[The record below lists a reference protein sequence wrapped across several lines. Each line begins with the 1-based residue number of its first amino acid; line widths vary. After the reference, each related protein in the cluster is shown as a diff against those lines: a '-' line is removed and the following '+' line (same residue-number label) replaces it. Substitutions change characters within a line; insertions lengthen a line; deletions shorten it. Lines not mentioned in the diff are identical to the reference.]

1 MMMRKESERRVI
13 SVNVAHVRT
22 FEWRGRTVE
31 TGIFKEPIA
40 GSVVVGRLGLAGD
53 VQADPRVH
61 GGPRKAV
68 YVYPFEHYEFW
79 QSEFSA
85 RELTPG
91 AFGENLTTIG
101 VLEEDVREGDRLKI
115 GTAVFEMTTP
125 RLPCFKLALKFG
137 DPRMIERFFAA
148 GRSGFYL
155 SVVEEGIIEAGMQI
169 DLLPGPSDGDT
180 IANVFRAKA
189 RA

>member
-1 MMMRKESERRVI
+1 MVERGEGRVI
-13 SVNVAHVRT
+13 SVNVASVRT
-22 FEWRGRTVE
+22 FAWRGRTVE

-40 GSVVVGRLGLAGD
+40 GPVVVGRLGLARD

-68 YVYPFEHYEFW
+68 YVYAFEHYEFW
-79 QSEFSA
+79 RSEFPA

-91 AFGENLTTIG
+91 AFGENLTTLG
-101 VLEEDVREGDRLKI
+101 VLEENVRAGDRLQI
-115 GTAVFEMTTP
+115 GTAVFEVTTP
-125 RLPCFKLALKFG
+125 RLPCFKLALKFE

-155 SVVEEGIIEAGMQI
+155 SVVEEGTIEAGMPI
-169 DLLPGPSDGDT
+169 DLFPGASDGDT
-180 IANVFRAKA
+180 IADVFRAKA

>member
-1 MMMRKESERRVI
+1 MMMRKDSERRVI
-13 SVNVAHVRT
+13 SVNVAQVRT

-40 GSVVVGRLGLAGD
+40 GPVVVGRLGLAGD

-68 YVYPFEHYEFW
+68 YLYPFEHYQFW
-79 QSEFSA
+79 QAEFPA
-85 RELTPG
+85 RELAPG
-91 AFGENLTTIG
+91 AFGENLTTFG
-101 VLEEDVREGDRLKI
+101 VLEENVCEGDRLQI
-115 GTAVFEMTTP
+115 GTAVFEVTTP
-125 RLPCFKLALKFG
+125 RLPCFKLALKFEE
-137 DPRMIERFFAA
+137 PRMIERFFAA

-155 SVVEEGIIEAGMQI
+155 SVVEEGTIEAGMPI
-169 DLLPGPSDGDT
+169 DLLPRASGGDT
-180 IANVFRAKA
+180 IANVFRAKT